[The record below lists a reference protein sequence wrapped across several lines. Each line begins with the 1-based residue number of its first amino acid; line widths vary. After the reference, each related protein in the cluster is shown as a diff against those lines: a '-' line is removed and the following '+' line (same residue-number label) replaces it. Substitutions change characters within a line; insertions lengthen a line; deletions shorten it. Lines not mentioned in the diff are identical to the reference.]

1 MSRKQFAGEVAPL
14 RSKTAPLQSDRD
26 IVGRAAS
33 DARRRA
39 PEGTDQAQCPH
50 SDEATV
56 SAPTPILPDA
66 PAKLDDLALER
77 LVSAALSQD
86 HLGEARSLIAQAMSD
101 GAASAAML
109 ALCRAKIAMT
119 ARDFDAARSILV
131 VAIEETP
138 DVTALRSQLAE
149 VLVAGGQAAT
159 ARATIA
165 VLGAAPVI
173 PASQEADDTPDID
186 DPATRATSDS

>member
-1 MSRKQFAGEVAPL
+1 M
-14 RSKTAPLQSDRD
+14 
-26 IVGRAAS
+26 
-33 DARRRA
+33 
-39 PEGTDQAQCPH
+39 
-50 SDEATV
+50 
-56 SAPTPILPDA
+56 PILPDA

-165 VLGAAPVI
+165 VLGAVPVI
-173 PASQEADDTPDID
+173 PASQETDDTPDID